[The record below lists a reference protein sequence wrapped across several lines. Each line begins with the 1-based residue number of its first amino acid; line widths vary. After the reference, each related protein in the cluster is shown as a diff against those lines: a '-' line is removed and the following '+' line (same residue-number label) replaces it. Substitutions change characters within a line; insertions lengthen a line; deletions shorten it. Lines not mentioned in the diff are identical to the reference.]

1 MNSRFYAACA
11 GLIARTESLD
21 TIANNLANSNTTGF
35 RGRHSTFSSA
45 LVSAGHANLSVL
57 NQDAND
63 YGSLGSTR
71 LDNSQGVLTNT
82 GNQLDVAI
90 EGPGYLPVQT
100 ASGVVYTRA
109 GNLRVSPQHQLTTAQ
124 GDPVLGDS
132 GPITIVGTDV
142 SISPDGTISSDGAIA
157 GKMKVVE
164 FGSDVDLQNKGDNYY
179 TAPAGSAKASPTSVI
194 HQGTL
199 EGSNVNS
206 VTSVVELISAQRE
219 VESMRRV
226 LSMFNSEMDKTAA
239 QDLPRVA

>member
-1 MNSRFYAACA
+1 MNSGFYAACA

-21 TIANNLANSNTTGF
+21 TIANNLANSNTTAF

-45 LVSAGHANLSVL
+45 LTSAGHGSLSVL

-63 YGSLGSTR
+63 YGTLSSSR

-90 EGPGYLPVQT
+90 EGPGFLPVQT

-109 GNLRVSPQHQLTTAQ
+109 GNLRVSPNRQLTTAQ

-132 GPITIVGTDV
+132 GPITIVSNDV
-142 SISPDGTISSDGAIA
+142 SISADGTISSNGAIA
-157 GKMKVVE
+157 GKLKVVE
-164 FGSDVDLQNKGDNYY
+164 FAPEVNLQNQGTTYY
-179 TAPAGSAKASPTSVI
+179 TAPAGSAKPSPTSVL
-194 HQGTL
+194 HQGSL

-206 VTSVVELISAQRE
+206 VTSVVELIDAQRE

-226 LSMFNSEMDKTAA
+226 LSMFNGEMDKTAA
-239 QDLPRVA
+239 QDLPRVS